1 MEVITLLIS
10 AAAAVFIAFR
20 LYQVLGRKT
29 GHTPEAPAARP
40 SPPAAGTDT
49 PADRVSGFAGPAES
63 GLTAIAGQDPGFD
76 PGGFLS
82 GADAAYR
89 LIVEGFAKGDK
100 DALRP
105 LLTEKVYARYAAAI
119 DEREARGETTTTEIE
134 RIARAGIEDAELDGK
149 TARIRVRFKA
159 DIATETKS
167 KSGER
172 ISGDLSRIAEVEE
185 IWSFERQADSR
196 DPNWRLAGVKAV

>member
-29 GHTPEAPAARP
+29 GHTPEAPPVR
-40 SPPAAGTDT
+40 PAASAAK
-49 PADRVSGFAGPAES
+49 PAAAPETVSGFAGPAER
-63 GLTAIAGQDPGFD
+63 GLASIAQMDPGFD
-76 PGGFLS
+76 PGGFLA

-89 LIVEGFAKGDK
+89 LIVEGFARGDK
-100 DALRP
+100 AALRP
-105 LLTEKVYARYAAAI
+105 LLTDKVYARYAAAI

-134 RIARAGIEDAELDGK
+134 RIAKAGIEDASVDGK
-149 TARIRVRFKA
+149 TARVRVRFKA

-172 ISGDLSRIAEVEE
+172 IAGDLSRIAEVEE
-185 IWSFERQADSR
+185 VWSFERQADSR
-196 DPNWRLAGVKAV
+196 DPNWRLASVKAV